1 VGKYVKKIALLLLPW
16 YNKAR
21 DLKKGGG
28 SAMTAQMRPGEV
40 FQQFQKEAQELWE
53 EIDRWMEEHPEAT
66 LKEIERYLR
75 PLRRKFL
82 ARIVALQLLKRGAG
96 VSLEAPRCSHCG
108 RPMEYKGIR
117 DRPTVGLE
125 LEGDL
130 PEAYYYCPHCGEGF
144 SPLRQRL
151 GLGRGPWSELLMEE
165 GCRMVAESPSYAN
178 AEEKIYRLTGASISD
193 TTLWR
198 LFGEV
203 SEALLATLEGEEA
216 VCAALPEGE
225 EEPGG
230 ERVEEFD
237 PLVGERACLSV
248 DGTTVL
254 TREEGWKEVK
264 GVTISAIEERAG
276 EDGEAQTK
284 AGERAGEDGEAQTKA
299 GERAGEDGEAQTKA
313 GERVEEPKVYLTR
326 HSYRMRMADK
336 YLDPVCR
343 SGTAA
348 SPVCPGPGQHKRW
361 FAVVLAGQ
369 WGESAGSGRDTGLG
383 TRDGPSVGCSPGGL
397 WGREHG
403 GRGVVQGSRSG
414 PMGWRR
420 GNPLRGEVA
429 EATPTT
435 EATGE
440 NYPQWAGILSA
451 TRCATKCFGNKDIQ

>member
-1 VGKYVKKIALLLLPW
+1 MS
-16 YNKAR
+16 
-21 DLKKGGG
+21 DGG
-28 SAMTAQMRPGEV
+28 
-40 FQQFQKEAQELWE
+40 
-53 EIDRWMEEHPEAT
+53 
-66 LKEIERYLR
+66 
-75 PLRRKFL
+75 RK
-82 ARIVALQLLKRGAG
+82 
-96 VSLEAPRCSHCG
+96 
-108 RPMEYKGIR
+108 
-117 DRPTVGLE
+117 
-125 LEGDL
+125 
-130 PEAYYYCPHCGEGF
+130 
-144 SPLRQRL
+144 
-151 GLGRGPWSELLMEE
+151 
-165 GCRMVAESPSYAN
+165 AN

-284 AGERAGEDGEAQTKA
+284 AGER
-299 GERAGEDGEAQTKA
+299 
-313 GERVEEPKVYLTR
+313 VEEPKVYLTR

-383 TRDGPSVGCSPGGL
+383 PRDGSSVGCSPGGL

-403 GRGVVQGSRSG
+403 GRGMVRWRSYG
-414 PMGWRR
+414 M
-420 GNPLRGEVA
+420 
-429 EATPTT
+429 ATWKP
-435 EATGE
+435 
-440 NYPQWAGILSA
+440 S
-451 TRCATKCFGNKDIQ
+451 